1 MKSSKNEFSG
11 AANTQKYRLT
21 DKTVQ
26 IDGRTLYQIQ
36 ALRNI
41 PEHHVEEGD
50 LGGFIEHKRNLSQKG
65 DAWVCDGLYP
75 ALVYGDARVSGDA
88 LIGACAY
95 VYGNA
100 KVYGNAEVK
109 DSAKV
114 YGNAEVYGNA
124 RVEDRAKIYGNAKV
138 CDYAVVSDE
147 GEVKDSAIAYGE
159 ARVYYNEV
167 LSDKMKLDM

>member
-26 IDGRTLYQIQ
+26 KDGRTLYQIQ
-36 ALRNI
+36 ALRDI
-41 PEHHVEEGD
+41 PEHNVEEGD
-50 LGGFIEHKRNLSQKG
+50 LGGFIEHKKNLSQKG

-75 ALVYGDARVSGDA
+75 ALVYGNARVSGDA
-88 LIGACAY
+88 LIENSAY
-95 VYGNA
+95 VFGNA
-100 KVYGNAEVK
+100 KVYGNAK
-109 DSAKV
+109 I
-114 YGNAEVYGNA
+114 
-124 RVEDRAKIYGNAKV
+124 EDRAKIYGNAQV